1 MENLLNLVWIA
12 VGVGLFLAVR
22 PKQRHVQVALVCAI
36 ALLFPIISASDDLSA
51 DRDTLRDAA
60 AIAPVILA
68 IIALMALAL
77 LEQPKATWR
86 RVLIPV
92 KSDPRS
98 PPRR

>member
-1 MENLLNLVWIA
+1 MENLLNLIWIA
-12 VGVGLFLAVR
+12 VSVGLFLAVR
-22 PKQRHVQVALVCAI
+22 PKQRHVQIALICAI
-36 ALLFPIISASDDLSA
+36 ALLFPIISASDDMSA

-60 AIAPVILA
+60 ALAPLFLA

-77 LEQPKATWR
+77 LEQPNVTWR
-86 RVLIPV
+86 RLLIPV